1 MAGVVQ
7 GIQHLGIGVSN
18 HEASWKWYRKFFGMN
33 IPLFNAEANAPLMM
47 IYTKGENI
55 NKRAAMVVN
64 LKGGAAMEIVQPT
77 SFEPTQADQK
87 FELGD
92 LGIFIGKYKTPDLK
106 VALEFFKSN
115 GQKIISEGVKTPHG
129 KETFFV
135 LDPDGL
141 ILQVLESDEW
151 YTGYNHPLG
160 GNTGC
165 TIACS
170 DIDAA
175 RKLYSDILCYDK
187 PIYDKKGVF
196 EDWKDLPGG
205 NREFRR
211 VLLGRSKPNKGGF
224 NKLSGTTH
232 IELVQD
238 LTDRKKTKMYEGR
251 MWGDIGFVHLGF
263 DVRNMTDLG
272 EKLNEAGFGFTCD
285 TKDVLSMG
293 DSTRVHC
300 TYIEDPDGTL
310 IELIEVYKI
319 PILEKLGIYLNVEK
333 RDPDKPLPDAML
345 KSLKFMRKKD

>member
-7 GIQHLGIGVSN
+7 GIQHLGIGVAN
-18 HEASWKWYRKFFGMN
+18 HEIAWKWYRKFFGMDV
-33 IPLFNAEANAPLMM
+33 PLFNAEARAPLMQL
-47 IYTKGENI
+47 YTKGENI
-55 NKRAAMVVN
+55 NKRAAMVCN

-77 SFEPTQADQK
+77 SFQATHADQK

-92 LGIFIGKYKTPDLK
+92 LGIFIGTYKTPNLK
-106 VALEFFKSN
+106 TALDYFNSN
-115 GQKIISEGVKTPHG
+115 GQKILSSGVKTPAG

-135 LDPDGL
+135 EDPDGL
-141 ILQVLESDEW
+141 ILQVLESSEW

-160 GNTGC
+160 GNIGC

-175 RKLYSDILCYDK
+175 MKLYSDILGYDA
-187 PIYDKKGVF
+187 PVYDKKGVF

-211 VLLGRSKPNKGGF
+211 VLLGRSNPSLGGF
-224 NKLSGTTH
+224 NELSGSTF

-263 DVRNMTDLG
+263 DVRNMVELG
-272 EKLNEAGFGFTCD
+272 DTLSKAGFGFTCD
-285 TKDVLSMG
+285 TKDILSMG
-293 DSTRVHC
+293 LQQGC
-300 TYIEDPDGTL
+300 IA
-310 IELIEVYKI
+310 
-319 PILEKLGIYLNVEK
+319 PILKILM
-333 RDPDKPLPDAML
+333 AH
-345 KSLKFMRKKD
+345 